1 MRRTRKYRGPFAVLF
16 VIYLAVL
23 VYLMFFLD
31 LRTGA
36 MAAGGAAQYNLVPFR
51 EIRRFFN
58 YREIIGV
65 WISGANLF
73 GNILIFVP
81 MGFFVSALLYSMRS
95 VGKITLFAFCTSLCI
110 ELIQFF
116 TKLGCFDVDDI
127 ILNTI
132 GGLIG
137 GVICLLAV
145 WIRRR
150 RVRRIGR

>member
-1 MRRTRKYRGPFAVLF
+1 MRRTRRYRVPFAVVF
-16 VIYLAVL
+16 VIYLIVL

-31 LRTGA
+31 IRTGA
-36 MAAGGAAQYNLVPFR
+36 MASGGAAQYNLVPFR
-51 EIRRFFN
+51 EIRRFFY
-58 YREIIGV
+58 YRKVIGF
-65 WISGANLF
+65 WISMANLA
-73 GNILIFVP
+73 GNILIFMP
-81 MGFFVSALLYSMRS
+81 MGFFVTALFYRMRG
-95 VGKITLFAFCTSLCI
+95 VFKITLFAFCISICI

-137 GVICLLAV
+137 GVICLMGV
-145 WIRRR
+145 WARRR